1 MMLIEY
7 AGKQLLSEY
16 GVPTPRGHFV
26 KTPDD
31 AAKVCTE
38 MGEAVL
44 KVQVP
49 AGGRGKA
56 GGVKI
61 VNAKKDD
68 VAKIAKDLLLSSY
81 SGFQPLGLLVEEKV
95 NISQETY
102 MSFIIDDTMGVPRFL
117 FSLSGGINIEENWN
131 SSRGVSVIVDPME
144 GVWEFRIRDA
154 LIDLGIDASLA
165 IKIASIANNTYQAFR
180 DLNCRLLEINPL
192 AILKDGNVIALD
204 AKVDIDEDAVY
215 RLRPEVKS
223 LIALSSIDS
232 IEERARGMGLN
243 FVLLDVKG
251 EVGVITGG
259 AGLGMATIDI
269 LFEEGYIPANFLD
282 LGGGVT
288 KEKMKNA
295 MSFVAKLPELKYIFV
310 NVYGGINNL
319 AEVATGIVEAK
330 TELGIK
336 IPILVKMRGHFEKEA
351 KKILDESDIV
361 SVISSNTR
369 ETVRLLLNL
378 TRRGK

>member
-7 AGKQLLSEY
+7 AGKQLLSKY
-16 GVPTPRGHFV
+16 GVPIPRGHFV

-31 AAKVCTE
+31 AAKVCME

-61 VNAKKDD
+61 VDAKKDD
-68 VAKIAKDLLLSSY
+68 VVKIAKDLLSNSF

-102 MSFIIDDTMGVPRFL
+102 MGFTIDDAKGVPLFL

-144 GVWEFRIRDA
+144 GVWEFRIRNA
-154 LIDLGIDASLA
+154 LIDLGLDASLA
-165 IKIASIANNTYQAFR
+165 IKIASIANNAYQAFR

-204 AKVDIDEDAVY
+204 VKVDIDEDAVY
-215 RLRPEVKS
+215 RLRPEIKS

-243 FVLLDVKG
+243 FVLLNVKG

-288 KEKMKNA
+288 KEKVKNA
-295 MSFVAKLPELKYIFV
+295 MSLVAKLPELKCIFV

-319 AEVATGIVEAK
+319 AEIASGIVEAK

-351 KKILDESDIV
+351 KKILDESGIV

-369 ETVRLLLNL
+369 ETVRLLRNL
-378 TRRGK
+378 MRESE